1 MPPELFPPRAFSIT
15 PEAGR
20 REPRLWVRRLVIW
33 REPGVVIR
41 DISLRPGLNIIWSPD
56 PGTGSLAPIGHGSG
70 KTTFCRLLRYCLGE
84 DSFAPE
90 SQRRSTLEKFPQ
102 GQVGAEVI
110 VEGRTWVVVRSLGDR
125 RHDIVIEDGVL
136 DGTSHQ
142 EAPRTGIDPLRQL
155 ITRTILGDAA
165 SLMPPAIGESGAW
178 EAVLAWATR
187 DQECRFAHYLDWR
200 DQNTDSNSPVRRSSR
215 EDHVS
220 IVRASIGALPLEEI
234 ENQRIKDGNAKESQA
249 HKSRLDQ
256 FDWQIKRAHD
266 SLTKGLFAGER
277 TSAGFDLD
285 ATVFKAAAAEHYA
298 RAMNLPA
305 DTTTIDLEGA
315 RRDRDAARDERD
327 RLKKD
332 LEETVV
338 RIDEKGKSLSLVR
351 SELPEAHARYAKGS
365 NPVCPICNVLID
377 KALANGCGLS
387 LETCD
392 LKALQASIA
401 ERREQILGLEKE
413 LAALKA
419 RKPGLETDVALA
431 QQRLEPLERTVTT
444 LEQAQKERSTS
455 IRAAERL
462 VDESERYQTLLTER
476 SEVALAVEKLEGRM
490 RTARDTLA
498 GYRSSVIEVFR
509 HLSTTFDAVL
519 RDLVPGN
526 IKGDVKLD
534 GNGITLKVE
543 LDGVRTTTAIDSLKV
558 IGFDLS
564 VLAMTIEGQTR
575 LPGFFVHDSPR
586 EADLGLSVYHPIF
599 DFVRRLEGF
608 GSAPLFQYIIT
619 TTTEPPKHLL
629 TEPWLRLTIHGSPA
643 NERLLGADL

>member
-1 MPPELFPPRAFSIT
+1 MPR
-15 PEAGR
+15 
-20 REPRLWVRRLVIW
+20 
-33 REPGVVIR
+33 
-41 DISLRPGLNIIWSPD
+41 
-56 PGTGSLAPIGHGSG
+56 
-70 KTTFCRLLRYCLGE
+70 
-84 DSFAPE
+84 
-90 SQRRSTLEKFPQ
+90 
-102 GQVGAEVI
+102 GA
-110 VEGRTWVVVRSLGDR
+110 T
-125 RHDIVIEDGVL
+125 
-136 DGTSHQ
+136 
-142 EAPRTGIDPLRQL
+142 
-155 ITRTILGDAA
+155 
-165 SLMPPAIGESGAW
+165 
-178 EAVLAWATR
+178 
-187 DQECRFAHYLDWR
+187 
-200 DQNTDSNSPVRRSSR
+200 
-215 EDHVS
+215 
-220 IVRASIGALPLEEI
+220 
-234 ENQRIKDGNAKESQA
+234 
-249 HKSRLDQ
+249 
-256 FDWQIKRAHD
+256 
-266 SLTKGLFAGER
+266 
-277 TSAGFDLD
+277 
-285 ATVFKAAAAEHYA
+285 
-298 RAMNLPA
+298 
-305 DTTTIDLEGA
+305 
-315 RRDRDAARDERD
+315 
-327 RLKKD
+327 
-332 LEETVV
+332 
-338 RIDEKGKSLSLVR
+338 
-351 SELPEAHARYAKGS
+351 
-365 NPVCPICNVLID
+365 PVCPICNVLID

-543 LDGVRTTTAIDSLKV
+543 LDGVRTTTAIESLKV

-608 GSAPLFQYIIT
+608 GPAPLFQYIIT

>member
-90 SQRRSTLEKFPQ
+90 SQRRSTLDKFPQ

-187 DQECRFAHYLDWR
+187 DQECRFAHPLVWR
-200 DQNTDSNSPVRRSSR
+200 DQNADSHSPVRGSSR
-215 EDHVS
+215 NDHVS
-220 IVRASIGALPLEEI
+220 IVRASIGALPPEEI
-234 ENQRIKDGNAKESQA
+234 ENQRDKDNKSKELQA
-249 HKSRLDQ
+249 HKAQ
-256 FDWQIKRAHD
+256 FDHLNWQFKRIHD
-266 SLTKGLFAGER
+266 SLKKGLFGGEW
-277 TSAGFDLD
+277 TSAGDDID
-285 ATVFKAAAAEHYA
+285 AIAFKKSASEYYAKAA
-298 RAMNLPA
+298 NLPT
-305 DTTTIDLEGA
+305 DTATIDLEGA
-315 RRDRDAARDERD
+315 RRDRDAALDQHT
-327 RLKKD
+327 RLQKELD
-332 LEETVV
+332 ETVF
-338 RIDEKGKSLSLVR
+338 RIEEKSKSLSLIR
-351 SELPEAHARYAKGS
+351 SELPEAHARYAKES
-365 NPVCPICNVLID
+365 NSICPICSVPID
-377 KALANGCGLS
+377 TALANGCKIS

-392 LKALQASIA
+392 LKSLQARIA
-401 ERREQILGLEKE
+401 RGREQIKDLEKE
-413 LAALKA
+413 IATLKA
-419 RKPGLETDVALA
+419 NKPRLEADVALVK
-431 QQRLEPLERTVTT
+431 QRLEPLERTVAA
-444 LEQAQKERSTS
+444 LHQAQKERSTS
-455 IRAAERL
+455 VRAAERL
-462 VDESERYQTLLTER
+462 VDDVERYETLLAER
-476 SEVALAVEKLEGRM
+476 SDTAIAIEKLEGRKQ
-490 RTARDTLA
+490 TAKDTSDA
-498 GYRSSVIEVFR
+498 YRSSVTEVFR

-526 IKGDVKLD
+526 IKGDVRLD

-543 LDGVRTTTAIDSLKV
+543 LDGVRTTTAIESLKV

-608 GSAPLFQYIIT
+608 GPAPLFQYIIT
-619 TTTEPPKHLL
+619 TTTEPPKDLL